1 MEIVLASSSP
11 RRKAILRKLGFRF
24 TCAKSDVVEK
34 TRRGSAESN
43 AKRLALGKA
52 RAVAERH
59 AGAIVIGADTMIGRN
74 GKFCLKTG
82 SKRKA
87 KEMLRELSGKW
98 HNAWTGVAILKGKR
112 KIVFCERA
120 QVRMRKLGRKEIC
133 DYVAG
138 GEALGKAGCYNIAG
152 KGRKLIEKVVGEPE
166 CVAGL
171 PVKKLRK
178 ELRRIVA
185 L

>member
-11 RRKAILRKLGFRF
+11 RRKAILQKFGFRF
-24 TCAKSDVVEK
+24 TCAKSNVAEK

-52 RAVAERH
+52 RAVAKRH
-59 AGAIVIGADTMIGRN
+59 VGAIVIGADTIIEQN
-74 GKFCLKTG
+74 GKCYLKTG
-82 SKRKA
+82 SKKA
-87 KEMLRELSGKW
+87 AERALGELSGKW
-98 HNAWTGVAILKGKR
+98 HNVWTGVAMLKGKR
-112 KIVFCERA
+112 KVVFCERA
-120 QVRMRKLGRKEIC
+120 RVRMRKLGRKEIC

>member
-11 RRKAILRKLGFRF
+11 RRKAILRKLGFGF
-24 TCAKSDVVEK
+24 LCAKSNVAEK

-43 AKRLALGKA
+43 AKRLALVKA
-52 RAVAERH
+52 SAVAKNH
-59 AGAIVIGADTMIGRN
+59 AGAIVIGADTIVERN
-74 GKFCLKTG
+74 GKFYPKTN
-82 SKRKA
+82 SKTAAEKA
-87 KEMLRELSGKW
+87 LGELSGKW
-98 HNAWTGVAILKGKR
+98 HNAWTGVALVKGKG

-120 QVRMRKLGRKEIC
+120 RVRMKRLGRKEIC

-171 PVKKLRK
+171 PSVKLRK